1 MAAVGINKAATT
13 LARAKANTSISWHA
27 NVELTIQPDDKL
39 PTFLIVFHPD
49 WRVVCIKGISLCRL
63 CHSSAVKKSQQWLL
77 RYPTG
82 LLTRNGYKSKTLHP
96 TKSAVRSRDAR
107 PIAGVVFREAKTE
120 RLCKITPLEI
130 INSKRLLRNDKTN
143 CLTPNANV
151 SHDAF
156 TWRGIINNYVR

>member
-1 MAAVGINKAATT
+1 M
-13 LARAKANTSISWHA
+13 
-27 NVELTIQPDDKL
+27 
-39 PTFLIVFHPD
+39 
-49 WRVVCIKGISLCRL
+49 
-63 CHSSAVKKSQQWLL
+63 
-77 RYPTG
+77 
-82 LLTRNGYKSKTLHP
+82 LTRNGYKSKTLHP

-151 SHDAF
+151 SHAAF
-156 TWRGIINNYVR
+156 T